1 MIKGIIDIREV
12 SSLHLRPAT
21 KLGKIACQYKCSIK
35 LVSGNTSANAKSIIS
50 LLGAWVKFGEEIEL
64 ICDGE
69 DENEAFETIK
79 QSLESFDGLDA
90 QGLDING

>member
-1 MIKGIIDIREV
+1 MIKGIIDIRDA

-50 LLGAWVKFGEEIEL
+50 LLGACVKFEDKIEL

-69 DENEAFETIK
+69 DESEAFEAIK
-79 QSLESFDGLDA
+79 NALEE
-90 QGLDING
+90 I

>member
-1 MIKGIIDIREV
+1 MVKGIIDIRDV

-35 LVSGNTSANAKSIIS
+35 LVSGNTMANAKSIIS
-50 LLGAWVKFGEEIEL
+50 LLGACVKFEDKIEL

-69 DENEAFETIK
+69 DEIEAFEAVK
-79 QSLESFDGLDA
+79 NVLVELE
-90 QGLDING
+90 

>member
-1 MIKGIIDIREV
+1 MIKGIIDIRDV

-50 LLGAWVKFGEEIEL
+50 LLGACVKFEDQIEL

-69 DENEAFETIK
+69 DEEEAFEAVK
-79 QSLESFDGLDA
+79 KALVELD
-90 QGLDING
+90 

>member
-1 MIKGIIDIREV
+1 MLKGIIDIRDV
-12 SSLHLRPAT
+12 SKLHLRPAT

-50 LLGAWVKFGEEIEL
+50 LLGACVKFEDQIEL

-69 DENEAFETIK
+69 DENEAFQAMKDVIEE
-79 QSLESFDGLDA
+79 LVEES
-90 QGLDING
+90 